1 MKVTVYVNWNER
13 KVFSEDGYKE
23 EINRRAEDFC
33 ADDDN
38 FEEQLDRNYTSLE
51 LYNLKDNQKKELRK
65 AFFDYAWC
73 EEGWAV
79 SVGIVK
85 NLLLKF
91 KISS

>member
-38 FEEQLDRNYTSLE
+38 FEEWLDRNYTSLE
-51 LYNLKDNQKKELRK
+51 LYNLKDNQKNELRK
-65 AFFDYAWC
+65 AFFDYALC
-73 EEGWAV
+73 EEGLGDFGWYCE
-79 SVGIVK
+79 GFTFEI
-85 NLLLKF
+85 
-91 KISS
+91 